1 MIQTEQHGPITAIR
15 LARAFLGRPIAW
27 TTAYFVDGLLI
38 DCGPRCTE
46 TELLGYL
53 AGVTLQQIVLTH
65 GHEENMGALAAIHAR
80 YPDVPI
86 YASARTRTLVQ
97 DPARL
102 KLQTYR
108 RLAWGMPRSVE
119 SVQLLDEIDNRVAT
133 SAYRLRAVET
143 PGHSADHTCYFEP
156 TQRWLFSGDAYTA
169 GRDTAWT
176 PEANLFN
183 VLGSLRVLAG
193 LRPERLFPSSGA
205 IRRTPQP
212 EIHEKIAYLTQ
223 LAGEVGKL
231 EALGMSTAEISACL
245 IEGEQPLRFWTL
257 GHYAPAHLIE
267 ACSSYNTLFLAEDGR
282 NSSQDSARSRFSDDT
297 GAPGASESTDYS
309 DFAR

>member
-46 TELLGYL
+46 AELLDYL
-53 AGVTLQQIVLTH
+53 AGVTLEQIVLTH
-65 GHEENMGALAAIHAR
+65 GHEENLGALAAIRAR
-80 YPDVPI
+80 YPHVPV
-86 YASARTRTLVQ
+86 YASTRTSALAT

-102 KLQTYR
+102 KLQAYR
-108 RLAWGMPRSVE
+108 RLAWGKPRSVE
-119 SVQLLDEIDNRVAT
+119 SVQLLDEIDNRVET
-133 SAYRLRAVET
+133 PNYHLRAVET

-156 TQRWLFSGDAYTA
+156 TQRWLFSGDAYLA
-169 GRDTAWT
+169 GRDSAWT
-176 PEANLFN
+176 PEADLFN
-183 VLGSLRVLAG
+183 LLGSLRVLAG

-212 EIHEKIAYLTQ
+212 EIHEKIAYLSQ
-223 LAGEVGKL
+223 LASEVGKL

-245 IEGEQPLRFWTL
+245 FESEQPLRFWTL

-267 ACSSYNTLFLAEDGR
+267 ACSSYNALFLAEDAR
-282 NSSQDSARSRFSDDT
+282 SSSQNRARFRDGT